1 MALTIPS
8 IFTAIDKFTAPVE
21 RMQRAM
27 GAFGSQ
33 SETSAARVERR
44 FSKLSDSAADIAKK
58 TAIVGLAIAAPLILA
73 TNKAIDYED
82 KLANLKALTGA
93 TGKEFEKFTTNIEAS
108 AEATNRS
115 KLAVVDSYTAI
126 ANNMP
131 ALLQNADALKAVTES
146 SILLSKAGRGE
157 LGPTAE
163 SLTTILNQYGKGA
176 EYAAKAVD
184 VLAAG
189 SVAGSSEINQTA
201 EAIQKF
207 GATAQAQNIS
217 IPESVALIE
226 LGSRFEKGAEA
237 GTKFRNILGDIT
249 NATVLPDSAR
259 TVMQKAGVNMKM
271 LVDKSIPL
279 NEKLLEMQKILKR
292 TGGVTQVF
300 GKENAAMATGILQN
314 ASAYQT
320 MLDQVNKSG
329 EAQRM
334 AGENSN
340 TLKERLAQSKAA
352 MDNLMIAAGDGLIPA
367 LTDLAK
373 AATPLLK
380 SFGAFVKEHP
390 GIVKLAAGVALI
402 MMAISG
408 IAGVV
413 STVSSVIAGFA
424 ALSPIIAG
432 IGAVL
437 SNFIIPAFQIF
448 FALLTGAAELAA
460 GALGI
465 GFGAFVGILLAI
477 VGIFISIYNHWGMI
491 TKAFQDG
498 GMLGGIKAIGAAI
511 FDTILWPLQ
520 KIFEML
526 SHIPGATGDAFKG
539 FGADIQNFR
548 ADMGLTDPADAVSTK
563 VTQEEA
569 ANSRTETT
577 QNTNKNVTVDFK
589 NLPKGTIVDGV
600 ANSLMPNL
608 TSTMQF

>member
-1 MALTIPS
+1 MALKIPS
-8 IFTAIDKFTAPVE
+8 IFTAVDKFTAPVE

-27 GAFGSQ
+27 GSFGSQ
-33 SETSAARVERR
+33 AESSAARIERR
-44 FSKLSDSAADIAKK
+44 FSKLSSSASKVALK
-58 TAIVGLAIAAPLILA
+58 TGAMGLAIAAPLGLA
-73 TNKAIDYED
+73 VNKAMDYED
-82 KLANLKALTGA
+82 KLANLKALTGLS
-93 TGKEFEKFTTNIEAS
+93 GKEFEKFTNNIEAS
-108 AEATNRS
+108 SEATKRS
-115 KLAVVDSYTAI
+115 KLTVVDAYTAI

-131 ALLQNADALKAVTES
+131 ALLQNADALKAVTDS

-207 GATAQAQNIS
+207 GAMAAAKNIS

-237 GTKFRNILGDIT
+237 GVKFRNIIGNIS
-249 NATVLPDSAR
+249 NATVLPASA
-259 TVMQKAGVNMKM
+259 TSVMKKAGVNMQM
-271 LVDKSIPL
+271 LIDKSIPL
-279 NEKLLEMQKILKR
+279 NDKLLEMQKILKI

-300 GKENAAMATGILQN
+300 GKENEAMATGVLQN

-320 MLDQVNKSG
+320 MLDQVSKSG

-334 AGENSN
+334 AAENGN
-340 TLKERLAQSKAA
+340 TFKEKLEQSKAA

-380 SFGAFVKEHP
+380 SFGAFIKENP
-390 GIVKLAAGVALI
+390 GIVKLAAGFALI
-402 MMAISG
+402 MMAVSG

-413 STVSSVIAGFA
+413 STVSTVIAGFA
-424 ALSPIIAG
+424 SIAPIISG
-432 IGAVL
+432 IGAFMANYIVP
-437 SNFIIPAFQIF
+437 SFQIF

-465 GFGAFVGILLAI
+465 GFGAFMAILLAI
-477 VGIFISIYNHWGMI
+477 VGVFISIYSHWDMI

-498 GMLGGIKAIGAAI
+498 GMVGGIKAIGAALL
-511 FDTILWPLQ
+511 DVILWPLQ

-526 SHIPGATGDAFKG
+526 SHIPGATGEAFKG
-539 FGADIQNFR
+539 FGSGLENFR
-548 ADMGLTDPADAVSTK
+548 ADLGLTETPAVSTK
-563 VTQEEA
+563 VAQEQA
-569 ANSRTETT
+569 TNSRAEQTV
-577 QNTNKNVTVDFK
+577 NNNKNVTVDFK

-600 ANSLMPNL
+600 ANQMMPNM
-608 TSTMQF
+608 TSTMSW

>member
-8 IFTAIDKFTAPVE
+8 IFTAVDKFTAPVE

-33 SETSAARVERR
+33 SETSAARIDRR
-44 FSKLSDSAADIAKK
+44 FSRLADSASNVALKSG
-58 TAIVGLAIAAPLILA
+58 AIGLAVAAPLGLA
-73 TNKAIDYED
+73 VNKAMEYED

-93 TGKEFEKFTTNIEAS
+93 SGKEFEKFTTNINAS
-108 AEATNRS
+108 AEATSRS
-115 KLAVVDSYTAI
+115 KLAVVDAYTAI

-207 GATAQAQNIS
+207 GAMAAAKNIS

-237 GTKFRNILGDIT
+237 GVKFRNIIGNIS
-249 NATVLPDSAR
+249 NATVLPDSA
-259 TVMQKAGVNMKM
+259 TAVMAKAGVNMKM
-271 LVDKSIPL
+271 LIDKSIPL
-279 NEKLLEMQKILKR
+279 NDKLLEMQKILKV

-300 GKENAAMATGILQN
+300 GKENEAMATGVLQN

-320 MLDQVNKSG
+320 MLDQVSKSG

-340 TLKERLAQSKAA
+340 TLKERLEQSKAA

-380 SFGAFVKEHP
+380 SFGAFVKENP
-390 GIVKLAAGVALI
+390 GIVKLAAGFALI

-413 STVSSVIAGFA
+413 SAVSSGIAAFA
-424 ALSPIIAG
+424 TLSPIIAS
-432 IGAVL
+432 IGAFMA
-437 SNFIIPAFQIF
+437 NFVIPAFQIF

-465 GFGAFVGILLAI
+465 GFGAFLGILFAI
-477 VGIFISIYNHWGMI
+477 VGVFVSIYNHWGMI

-548 ADMGLTDPADAVSTK
+548 ADMGLTDPAAAVSTK